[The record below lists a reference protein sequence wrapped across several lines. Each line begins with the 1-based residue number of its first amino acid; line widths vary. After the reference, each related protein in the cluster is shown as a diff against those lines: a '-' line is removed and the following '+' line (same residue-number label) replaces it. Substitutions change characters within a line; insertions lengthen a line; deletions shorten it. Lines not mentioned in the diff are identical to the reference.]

1 MIKMHPVKFFL
12 MYPYLWYFP
21 YKKEYTIEQA
31 EKEHLVY
38 GQLWEEPIPS
48 GKMNT
53 FREGFKSK
61 IQEGDKLY
69 LYRSPIRNWFRFISS
84 ILYSIASIGSGV
96 DIFQFIHIFLK

>member
-1 MIKMHPVKFFL
+1 MIKIYPVKFFL

-38 GQLWEEPIPS
+38 GQLWEEPIAF

-53 FREGFKSK
+53 FWEGFKSK

-84 ILYSIASIGSGV
+84 ILYFIASIGSGV
-96 DIFQFIHIFLK
+96 DIFQFISSYFS

>member
-21 YKKEYTIEQA
+21 YKKKYTIEQA

-38 GQLWEEPIPS
+38 GQLWEEPIPF

-53 FREGFKSK
+53 FWKGFKSK

-69 LYRSPIRNWFRFISS
+69 LYRSPIRNWFRLAGVEKFI
-84 ILYSIASIGSGV
+84 LERDGKVIAS
-96 DIFQFIHIFLK
+96 HIVASN